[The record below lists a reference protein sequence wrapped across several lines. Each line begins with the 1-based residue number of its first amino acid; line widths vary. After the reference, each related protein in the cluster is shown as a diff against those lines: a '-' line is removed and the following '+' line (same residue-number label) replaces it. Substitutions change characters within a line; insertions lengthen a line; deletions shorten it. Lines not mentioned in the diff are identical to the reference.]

1 MPVTVYASPHLLP
14 VSCFPNSSPLFLW
27 PRALSRATV
36 FCYAVIHRVFITS
49 LDTKYLL
56 SVQSLYYT
64 SYFSCTP
71 FLQPTQIMMVVGRDI
86 SETISH
92 LKAAF

>member
-1 MPVTVYASPHLLP
+1 MAQGPQQSNGFLLRSHSQG
-14 VSCFPNSSPLFLW
+14 VHYRLG
-27 PRALSRATV
+27 
-36 FCYAVIHRVFITS
+36 
-49 LDTKYLL
+49 YLL